1 MDARQNDHVRPAV
14 INVGCSSAAVKR
26 SNSARTARAA
36 DLVLDSGSERKLGVR
51 ALLSKKNFRWR
62 A

>member
-1 MDARQNDHVRPAV
+1 VFIGGGEAFKLGTH
-14 INVGCSSAAVKR
+14 GE
-26 SNSARTARAA
+26 AA